1 MSRHERPA
9 GFDLASSLRLAGVS
23 KAFGNMTAL
32 HPLDLEAKKG
42 EFLALLGPSGC
53 GKTTLLRMIGGF
65 LTPSSGRIFIDG
77 QDATGLPPEE
87 RRTNMVFQGYG
98 LFPHMTVKQNIA
110 YGLHIAGRPRIEIAD
125 RTERMV
131 KLVHL
136 EGMVDR
142 MPATLSGGQQQRV
155 ALARALVME
164 PAVLL
169 LDESLAALD
178 LKLRK
183 AMQDELRQLHAT
195 LGGTF
200 IFVTHDQA
208 EAMALASRII
218 LMRDGRIEQ
227 SGAPEEIYC
236 RPSSSFAAGFI
247 GDANIL
253 SGHRLANRV
262 HLDCG
267 GTCPSI
273 GPDGDIRLMIRPGDM
288 HISRAQN
295 DAQIVTVRGHVTE
308 RVFMGDYVR
317 LTVLSAN
324 GVKLTIHLPHA
335 APELRPPVEIAL
347 HWPMEAQQV
356 LEAAA

>member
-9 GFDLASSLRLAGVS
+9 EFGLASSLRLKGVS

-32 HPLDLEAKKG
+32 HPLDLEVRKG

-53 GKTTLLRMIGGF
+53 GKTTLLRLIGGF
-65 LTPSSGRIFIDG
+65 LSPSAGHIFIDG
-77 QDATGLPPEE
+77 EDATDLPPEK

-110 YGLHIAGRPRIEIAD
+110 YGLHIAGKSRDEIAD
-125 RTERMV
+125 RTERMA

-136 EGMVDR
+136 DGMVDR

-155 ALARALVME
+155 ALARALVMD

-227 SGAPEEIYC
+227 SGTPEELY
-236 RPSSSFAAGFI
+236 RAPSSSFAAGFI

-253 SGHRLANRV
+253 SGERRAGRL

-267 GTCPSI
+267 GECPSA
-273 GPDGDIRLMIRPGDM
+273 GPDGAVRLMIRPGD
-288 HISRAQN
+288 IGIAVRQN
-295 DAQIVTVRGHVTE
+295 DGRTVSVQGRLTE

-317 LTVLSAN
+317 LTVAAAN
-324 GVKLTIHLPHA
+324 GVKLSAHVPHA
-335 APELRPPVEIAL
+335 AAELRPPLEIAL
-347 HWPMEAQQV
+347 QWPMEAQQI
-356 LEAAA
+356 LETPA